1 MLGVKGEWIKKT
13 GNLTRP
19 AVDRRPPGD
28 KQHTQTRDTKKKKK
42 KEMNG
47 GCLDPNGTLGSQE

>member
-28 KQHTQTRDTKKKKK
+28 KQHTKTRYTKKKKK
-42 KEMNG
+42 RNERGM
-47 GCLDPNGTLGSQE
+47 S

>member
-42 KEMNG
+42 K
-47 GCLDPNGTLGSQE
+47 